1 MLKSIKISLK
11 DTLVYGLGNIA
22 VKIVGLLLI
31 PLYTNPEYFSIE
43 DFGVLGILEISGLV
57 LTAALA
63 SALPQSLI
71 RWFWDK
77 DYTDNQKGIF
87 FMTLAT
93 QIIVSL
99 IFCILLIPVA
109 HKLSILIFSKIDWA
123 RVIILVII
131 SSAIQSV
138 NNIINT
144 LMRLQSKSSL
154 FTITNLI
161 KLIAVLS
168 LTIYFILSREMGLE
182 GIYLAQIIGNSFA
195 FVILLGYT
203 IKNSRLYFDRE
214 VFKSMNAYGF
224 PLYLANLAAILL
236 TVVDRFSLNSMA
248 VLKSVALYTLAFK
261 ITSVLKLVIVD
272 SIKMAIGPMLLKKM
286 DSPDVKRFYSKALL
300 YSSYVLMISI
310 IGVSL
315 FSYEIIKLISNSK
328 EYWEAVIIVPVLSM
342 SILFVNM
349 KDVIIYGLHVA
360 KKTRIIGSIVVF
372 STIMSL
378 LFNIML
384 IPLWGITGA
393 AIATLLSQIIY
404 WLTCYYYSQKTFYV
418 NYEIRKII
426 LIVIIGGLLSF
437 SCLLLNDLTLIPRL
451 LIKTIALV
459 SFPFILFLFNF
470 YEPVELQ
477 AINGFIRK
485 WSRLKDL
492 RKNLASLKGLSG
504 EIL

>member
-22 VKIVGLLLI
+22 VKIVGLILI

-63 SALPQSLI
+63 SALPQSFT

-77 DYTDNQKGIF
+77 EYKDNQKGIF
-87 FMTLAT
+87 FMTLTT
-93 QIIVSL
+93 QIIVAL
-99 IFCILLIPVA
+99 IFCVLLIPVSD
-109 HKLSILIFSKIDWA
+109 KLSLLIFSKIDWA
-123 RVIILVII
+123 RVIILVIV

-144 LMRLQSKSSL
+144 LMRLQSKSLL

-161 KLIAVLS
+161 KLISVLS
-168 LTIYFILSREMGLE
+168 LTIYFILSRGMGLE

-195 FVILLGYT
+195 VLILLGYT
-203 IKNSRLYFDRE
+203 IKNSRVYFDKE
-214 VFKSMNAYGF
+214 VFKSMNVYGF
-224 PLYLANLAAILL
+224 PLYLANLSAVLL

-272 SIKMAIGPMLLKKM
+272 SIKMALGPMLLKQM

-310 IGVSL
+310 IGISL

-328 EYWEAVIIVPVLSM
+328 EYWEAVIIVPVLSL
-342 SILFVNM
+342 SVLFVNM
-349 KDVIIYGLHVA
+349 KDVTIYGLHIA
-360 KKTRIIGSIVVF
+360 KKTRIIGFIVVF
-372 STIMSL
+372 STIMSIV
-378 LFNIML
+378 FNIL
-384 IPLWGITGA
+384 FIPLWGITGA

-404 WLTCYYYSQKTFYV
+404 WYACYYYSQKAFYV
-418 NYEIRKII
+418 NYEIKKII
-426 LIVIIGGLLSF
+426 IIVIIGGLISF
-437 SCLLLNDLTLIPRL
+437 SCLFLNDMNLLPRL
-451 LIKTIALV
+451 LIKTMALV

-485 WSRLKDL
+485 WSSLKDL
-492 RKNLASLKGLSG
+492 RKNLASLKGINE
-504 EIL
+504 EI

>member
-22 VKIVGLLLI
+22 VKIVGLILI

-63 SALPQSLI
+63 SALPQSFI

-77 DYTDNQKGIF
+77 EYKDNQKGIF
-87 FMTLAT
+87 FMTLTT

-99 IFCILLIPVA
+99 IFCVLLISVSD
-109 HKLSILIFSKIDWA
+109 KLSLLIFSKIDWA
-123 RVIILVII
+123 RVIILVIV

-144 LMRLQSKSSL
+144 LMRLQSKSLL
-154 FTITNLI
+154 FTITNLV
-161 KLIAVLS
+161 KLISVLS

-195 FVILLGYT
+195 VIILLGYT
-203 IKNSRLYFDRE
+203 IKNSRVYFDKE
-214 VFKSMNAYGF
+214 VFKSMNVYGF
-224 PLYLANLAAILL
+224 PLYLANLSAVLL

-272 SIKMAIGPMLLKKM
+272 SIKMALGPMLLKQM

-310 IGVSL
+310 IGISL

-328 EYWEAVIIVPVLSM
+328 EYWEAVIIVPVLSL
-342 SILFVNM
+342 SVLFVNM
-349 KDVIIYGLHVA
+349 KDVTIYGLHIA
-360 KKTRIIGSIVVF
+360 KKTRIIGFIVVF
-372 STIMSL
+372 STIMSIV
-378 LFNIML
+378 FNIL
-384 IPLWGITGA
+384 FIPLWGITGA

-404 WLTCYYYSQKTFYV
+404 WYACYYYSQKAFYV
-418 NYEIRKII
+418 NYEINKII
-426 LIVIIGGLLSF
+426 IIVIIGGLISF
-437 SCLLLNDLTLIPRL
+437 SCLFLNDMNLLPRL
-451 LIKTIALV
+451 LIKTMALV

-470 YEPVELQ
+470 YEPIELQ
-477 AINGFIRK
+477 AIKGFIRK
-485 WSRLKDL
+485 WRSLKDL
-492 RKNLASLKGLSG
+492 RKNLASLKGINE
-504 EIL
+504 EI